1 MVHDRLRDNR
11 QTQAV
16 HDRLS
21 GRTRQCET
29 FGYRPRRGGC
39 YDSRE
44 DRSPSPEPPGPQV
57 FSKAIHMVPFPPRF
71 RASTTITKYSGE
83 TKLEL
88 WLVDY
93 RLACQLGG
101 GGGRVMTIS
110 LFRTSLPFS
119 PTLPEH
125 GSCTSR
131 RRKSTT
137 RKT

>member
-29 FGYRPRRGGC
+29 FGYRPRRGGR

-101 GGGRVMTIS
+101 GGG
-110 LFRTSLPFS
+110 TSDDNLIIQNLPPFLS
-119 PTLPEH
+119 DSTRAWLVHLPPVQIH
-125 GSCTSR
+125 D
-131 RRKSTT
+131 
-137 RKT
+137 